1 MKKYIDMI
9 VIRIDEDDLI
19 EIRSILAKCGRP
31 DLIESLDED
40 YTPPKFVKREKLSE
54 TESSAEEESD
64 YEVEIDKDGFHSL
77 K

>member
-1 MKKYIDMI
+1 MI
-9 VIRIDEDDLI
+9 VIRINKDELM

-40 YTPPKFVKREKLSE
+40 YTPPKFLRREREKLSE

-64 YEVEIDKDGFHSL
+64 YDVEIDKDGFHSL